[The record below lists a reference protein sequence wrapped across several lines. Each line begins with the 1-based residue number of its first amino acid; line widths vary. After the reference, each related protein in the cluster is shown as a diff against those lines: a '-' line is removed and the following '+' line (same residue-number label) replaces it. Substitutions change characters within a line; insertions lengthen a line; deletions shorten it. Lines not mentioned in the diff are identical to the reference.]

1 MKRNLQTIII
11 YLLFINYY
19 FFFFITD
26 YPANSNDSFC
36 SSDLSLDGSNFDN
49 LDDDADSLSLNNLEL
64 QSSSSSGHNYHNSNP
79 QDILANL
86 NNSLINP
93 IDKLYLMQN
102 SYFQGES

>member
-1 MKRNLQTIII
+1 MVSLTF
-11 YLLFINYY
+11 YLVFTKTVINFFNFIS
-19 FFFFITD
+19 D

-64 QSSSSSGHNYHNSNP
+64 QSSSSSGHHHNSNP

-86 NNSLINP
+86 NTSLINP

-102 SYFQGES
+102 SYFQSES